1 MVSFWGAQ
9 AVTTGWTAGMDL
21 AQLRACIAR
30 FEEDCAS
37 LRTQLAAKDR
47 EIAALREALID
58 ARIFAVNWRDDRYVN
73 KAMALLVK
81 IEAALS
87 GAPAPA
93 PAEDQSE
100 YGPMVYGDQ
109 TQPTVYPSASVRAP
123 DPAEA
128 MRAKCDEA
136 VAAHT
141 QPEDSTLYK
150 LASPEEQAIMRACN
164 RLVVNIRFAIAS
176 AALKGNGEKTEKE
189 NGNG

>member
-1 MVSFWGAQ
+1 M
-9 AVTTGWTAGMDL
+9 TTGWTAGMDL

-109 TQPTVYPSASVRAP
+109 TQPTVYPSASARAP

-128 MRAKCDEA
+128 VRAQCE
-136 VAAHT
+136 
-141 QPEDSTLYK
+141 
-150 LASPEEQAIMRACN
+150 
-164 RLVVNIRFAIAS
+164 AIADGMAVS
-176 AALKGNGEKTEKE
+176 HSGMGPIEMRRKIRDAIAALKGNGE
-189 NGNG
+189 GPCA